1 MGTNID
7 EVLEQI
13 ISKIPAPNG
22 DPDDPLQALIFD
34 SVYDAY
40 KGVIIFCRI
49 FDGTVRKGQ
58 QILMMATGAKAE
70 VVEVGIFGAGQFIPT
85 DELSAGMVGYITPV

>member
-1 MGTNID
+1 MDASDAPLISAKMGTNID

-40 KGVIIFCRI
+40 KGVIIFAA
-49 FDGTVRKGQ
+49 FLMEPFEKG
-58 QILMMATGAKAE
+58 
-70 VVEVGIFGAGQFIPT
+70 
-85 DELSAGMVGYITPV
+85 SRY

>member
-1 MGTNID
+1 MDASDAPLISAKMGTNID

-22 DPDDPLQALIFD
+22 DPDASLQALIFD

-58 QILMMATGAKAE
+58 QILMMVK
-70 VVEVGIFGAGQFIPT
+70 Q
-85 DELSAGMVGYITPV
+85 ELFHR